1 MMSPMAAFDVHL
13 DTDLPAAEAWRR
25 VLDLHAHSEA
35 IPLTTV
41 TGEQMEASALVPGS
55 RFVGRTALGP
65 VGFDDIMVV
74 DSIEQP
80 TDGSGGRARI
90 LKEGKVIRGTI
101 DLRVTPVKPHGL
113 TSTVDWS
120 QQISVRWVPRV
131 AEPVVAR
138 VARTAYRKALV
149 ELLRR
154 G

>member
-25 VLDLHAHSEA
+25 VLDLRAHSEV

-41 TGEQMEASALVPGS
+41 TGEQMEAAALVPGS

-74 DSIEQP
+74 DSIDQP
-80 TDGSGGRARI
+80 TDTSGGRARI
-90 LKEGKVIRGTI
+90 HKEGKLIRGTI
-101 DLRVTPVKPHGL
+101 DLRVTPHGP

-131 AEPVVAR
+131 ADPVVAR
-138 VARTAYRKALV
+138 VARTAYRKALGQ
-149 ELLRR
+149 LLQR

>member
-1 MMSPMAAFDVHL
+1 MAAFDVHL

-25 VLDLHAHSEA
+25 VLDLRGHSEV

-41 TGEQMEASALVPGS
+41 TGEQMEAAALVPGS

-65 VGFDDIMVV
+65 VGFDDVMVV

-90 LKEGKVIRGTI
+90 HKQGKVIRGTI
-101 DLRVTPVKPHGL
+101 DLRVTPHGP